1 MSWCSGNPKWRGLG
15 PCLGLL
21 HPADP
26 SVPQLLSR
34 TSIANTRQD
43 KTANTRLVKNSK
55 QESRTLRKKMFPI
68 LSIVLM
74 LSISQSSSKPV
85 FDLIPEGG
93 HATSLAGQGEVSRL
107 PGDVCTCTNEVE
119 GQEECKL
126 DSELV
131 CRREVAKVDESRRPR
146 ARRHKNRRRRL
157 REQLRRILQGRE

>member
-1 MSWCSGNPKWRGLG
+1 
-15 PCLGLL
+15 
-21 HPADP
+21 
-26 SVPQLLSR
+26 
-34 TSIANTRQD
+34 
-43 KTANTRLVKNSK
+43 
-55 QESRTLRKKMFPI
+55 MFPI
-68 LSIVLM
+68 LTIVLM

-93 HATSLAGQGEVSRL
+93 HATGLAGQGEVSRL

-131 CRREVAKVDESRRPR
+131 CRREVAKVGESRRPR

-157 REQLRRILQGRE
+157 REQLRRILQARE

>member
-1 MSWCSGNPKWRGLG
+1 
-15 PCLGLL
+15 
-21 HPADP
+21 
-26 SVPQLLSR
+26 
-34 TSIANTRQD
+34 
-43 KTANTRLVKNSK
+43 
-55 QESRTLRKKMFPI
+55 MFPI
-68 LSIVLM
+68 LSIVLI

-93 HATSLAGQGEVSRL
+93 HATGLAGQGEVPRL

-131 CRREVAKVDESRRPR
+131 CRGEVAKVGESRRPR

-157 REQLRRILQGRE
+157 REQLRRILQGREQN